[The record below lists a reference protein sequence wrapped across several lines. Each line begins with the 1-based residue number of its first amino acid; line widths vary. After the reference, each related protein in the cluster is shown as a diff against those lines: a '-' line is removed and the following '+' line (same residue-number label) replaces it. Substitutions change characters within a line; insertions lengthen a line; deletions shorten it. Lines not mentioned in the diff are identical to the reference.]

1 MKRYGESGGG
11 ESGGGRRGWGASV
24 RASGSASDRIR
35 AGDIMTE
42 QPTAVTPETTLQ
54 EAAHLMEDLDVGILP
69 VVADREGRRLSG
81 VITDRDIAVRA
92 VAHGRDGKTA
102 VAECMTPRVSSVRP
116 DSTVHEV
123 LNLMKREQVRRVPV
137 CDEEGRLVGIIAQA
151 DLAVHYAGLDLERE
165 TEVEEMIER
174 VSEPA
179 RPRWHEGGDGEP
191 RDRHAHPHGLGERVR
206 EGWEEVKERARDL
219 MGREDEGR

>member
-1 MKRYGESGGG
+1 MRRYGEMGGG
-11 ESGGGRRGWGASV
+11 ARGRRGWGAPV
-24 RASGSASDRIR
+24 GASGAASDRIT

-69 VVADREGRRLSG
+69 VVADRQGGQLAG

-92 VAHGRDGKTA
+92 VAHGRDGKTP
-102 VAECMTPRVSSVRP
+102 VAECMTPNVSSVRP

-123 LNLMKREQVRRVPV
+123 LNVMKREQVRRVPV

-179 RPRWHEGGDGEP
+179 RPRWHGAGQGEAGGGHP
-191 RDRHAHPHGLGERVR
+191 HPHGLGERVR
-206 EGWEEVKERARDL
+206 EGWEGVKERARDL
-219 MGREDEGR
+219 MGREDDAR